1 MQILRLYYQISVL
14 RRRIG
19 LDPQCVYRSFEAF
32 SLLPA
37 PNTAHAMMLKDP
49 HAHLCSDLYG

>member
-1 MQILRLYYQISVL
+1 LYHQISVQ

-19 LDPQCVYRSFEAF
+19 LDPHCVYRNFEAF